1 MQKGLAHA
9 HLRTQVVSECG
20 VELYC
25 TSAKC
30 MNIGSTYVALLE
42 STNIFGSC

>member
-1 MQKGLAHA
+1 MHRKASRM
-9 HLRTQVVSECG
+9 RTYIGSEWHG

-30 MNIGSTYVALLE
+30 MNVGSTYVALLE
-42 STNIFGSC
+42 STSIFGSC